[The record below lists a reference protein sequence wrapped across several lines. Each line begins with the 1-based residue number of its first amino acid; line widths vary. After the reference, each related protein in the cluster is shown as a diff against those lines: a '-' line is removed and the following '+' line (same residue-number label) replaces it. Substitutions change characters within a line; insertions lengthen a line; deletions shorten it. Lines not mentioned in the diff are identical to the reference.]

1 MNKKRI
7 YENVIILRGTFTEE
21 DYKKALEK
29 IKEYLAKYEIKKIEE
44 IGKKKLAYE
53 VDKNN
58 EGYYIIIE
66 LKATEQEV
74 FELERFYRI
83 NDNVLKFLIVKK
95 YKR

>member
-21 DYKKALEK
+21 EYKKALEK

-44 IGKKKLAYE
+44 LGKKKLAYE

-58 EGYYIIIE
+58 EGYYVIME
-66 LKATEQEV
+66 LRATEQEV
-74 FELERFYRI
+74 LELQRYYRI
-83 NDNVLKFLIVKK
+83 NDDILKFMIVRK
-95 YKR
+95 YRR

>member
-21 DYKKALEK
+21 EYKKALEK

-58 EGYYIIIE
+58 EGYYVIIE
-66 LKATEQEV
+66 LRATEQEV
-74 FELERFYRI
+74 LELERFYRL

>member
-29 IKEYLAKYEIKKIEE
+29 IKEYLAKHEIEKIEE

>member
-21 DYKKALEK
+21 DYKKALAEIKKYIEK
-29 IKEYLAKYEIKKIEE
+29 IEIKKIEE
-44 IGKKKLAYE
+44 IGKKKLAYA
-53 VDKNN
+53 VDGNK
-58 EGYYIIIE
+58 EGYFVILE

-83 NDNVLKFLIVKK
+83 NSNVLKFMVVRK
-95 YKR
+95 YRR

>member
-29 IKEYLAKYEIKKIEE
+29 IKKYLAKYEIKKIEE

-58 EGYYIIIE
+58 EGYYVIIE
-66 LKATEQEV
+66 LRATEQEV
-74 FELERFYRI
+74 LELERFYRI
-83 NDNVLKFLIVKK
+83 NDDVLKFLIVKK

>member
-1 MNKKRI
+1 MDKKII
-7 YENVIILRGTFTEE
+7 YENIIILRGTFTEE

-29 IKEYLAKYEIKKIEE
+29 IKEYLAKYEIEKIEK

-58 EGYYIIIE
+58 EGYYVIIE
-66 LKATEQEV
+66 LRATEQEV
-74 FELERFYRI
+74 LELERFYRI
-83 NDNVLKFLIVKK
+83 NDDVLKFLIVKK

>member
-21 DYKKALEK
+21 EYKKALEK

-58 EGYYIIIE
+58 EGYYVIIE
-66 LKATEQEV
+66 LRATEQEV
-74 FELERFYRI
+74 LELERFYRI
-83 NDNVLKFLIVKK
+83 NDDVLKFLIVKK
-95 YKR
+95 YNR

>member
-7 YENVIILRGTFTEE
+7 YETVIILRGTFTEE

-29 IKEYLAKYEIKKIEE
+29 IKEYLAKHEIEKIEE

-58 EGYYIIIE
+58 EGYYVIME
-66 LKATEQEV
+66 LRVTEQEV
-74 FELERFYRI
+74 LELQRYYRI
-83 NDNVLKFLIVKK
+83 NNDILKFMIVRK
-95 YKR
+95 YRR

>member
-7 YENVIILRGTFTEE
+7 YENICILRGTFTEE
-21 DYKKALEK
+21 EYKKALEK
-29 IKEYLAKYEIKKIEE
+29 IKEYLAKYEIEKIEE
-44 IGKKKLAYE
+44 LGKKRLAYE

-58 EGYYIIIE
+58 MGYYIIIE

-83 NDNVLKFLIVKK
+83 NDDVLKFLIVKK
-95 YKR
+95 YNR